1 MPFIMLLLPVGP
13 LLQGLCTRIFI
24 VRASV
29 MVIISL
35 EKLLGF
41 HLNNEISQF

>member
-29 MVIISL
+29 MVIICIIGKIIRLSS
-35 EKLLGF
+35 K
-41 HLNNEISQF
+41 